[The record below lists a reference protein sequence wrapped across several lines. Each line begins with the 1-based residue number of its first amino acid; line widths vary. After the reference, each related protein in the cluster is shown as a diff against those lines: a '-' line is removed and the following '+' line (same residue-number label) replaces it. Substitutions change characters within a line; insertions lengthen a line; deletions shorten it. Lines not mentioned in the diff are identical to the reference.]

1 MAPFTIDGKTQ
12 LYGIIGN
19 PVSHS
24 FSPGMHTQGFHQL
37 GINAIYL
44 PFLQQESNL
53 NRLLDAFLI
62 TGVQGF
68 NVTVPFKEK
77 IIPYLDMV
85 EEQAMMIGS
94 VNTVVYEDTQWK
106 GSSTD
111 GAGFLRSI
119 EEHGI
124 ALTASEILLVG
135 AGGSA
140 KAIAVALVHS
150 GISTLHIIN
159 RTTDKAQKL
168 GSLCHQLNPNLKVRI
183 NQTHTQ
189 EYDLLVNCTSQGMSD
204 NLCPVSDKLI
214 KQSNFVADIIYNPK
228 QTPLLK
234 KAEQFNIPN
243 CNGIGMLLYQG
254 IVSFE
259 KWTGRDAP
267 IDIMRKS
274 LLHSLNNR

>member
-77 IIPYLDMV
+77 IIPYLDTV
-85 EEQAMMIGS
+85 EEQAMTIGS
-94 VNTVVYEDTQWK
+94 VNTVVYEDARWK

-111 GAGFLRSI
+111 GDGFLRSI
-119 EEHGI
+119 KEHGI
-124 ALTASEILLVG
+124 ALAASKILLLG
-135 AGGSA
+135 SGGSA

-150 GISTLHIIN
+150 GIKTLHIIN

-168 GSLCHQLNPNLKVRI
+168 GALCQQLNPDLEIGI
-183 NQTHTQ
+183 NQPHEQ
-189 EYDLLVNCTSQGMSD
+189 KYDLLVNCTSQGMLG
-204 NLCPVSDKLI
+204 NICPVSDKLI
-214 KQSNFVADIIYNPK
+214 MQSNFIADIIYNPK

-259 KWTGRDAP
+259 KWTGREAP
-267 IDIMRKS
+267 IDVMRRS
-274 LLHSLNNR
+274 LLRSLNNQ